1 MPFESDVDQPS
12 NESGG
17 DSSVGAGAEEPAIDG
32 GAFGGSDDGREV
44 ITTGSLY
51 VTVEAPLEAAAEA
64 ARIAERAGG
73 RVDGRREY
81 APTGGDTGG
90 AELVLR
96 IPSSELTEVVDELQ
110 QLGESEELVLSA
122 SDVTREVRDIDS
134 RIGALSS
141 SVDRLLALQGSA
153 ATVEELIAL
162 ETAISDRQAQLESLQ
177 SQQRSYADQVSLST
191 LQLTL
196 GSEQTAPV
204 DEPDTFLSGLQAG
217 WDAMLAFLGGTLV
230 VLGVLL
236 PWLVV
241 LGVIVLIALLGLR
254 RARRRHK
261 AERVLAAAA
270 RPESA
275 ETP

>member
-1 MPFESDVDQPS
+1 MDQPS
-12 NESGG
+12 NEGG
-17 DSSVGAGAEEPAIDG
+17 EDAGGGAG
-32 GAFGGSDDGREV
+32 GAFGGELGGPDDGREV

-51 VTVEAPLEAAAEA
+51 VTVEAPLEAAAAA
-64 ARIAERAGG
+64 ARIVERAGG
-73 RVDGRREY
+73 RVDGRRES

-122 SDVTREVRDIDS
+122 SDVTREVRDIDA

-177 SQQRSYADQVSLST
+177 SQQRAFADQVSLST

-217 WDAMLAFLGGTLV
+217 WDALLAFLGGALV

-236 PWLVV
+236 PWLIV
-241 LGVIVLIALLGLR
+241 LGVIVLIALLVLR
-254 RARRRHK
+254 RARRRLE
-261 AERVLAAAA
+261 ADRMLRAAAQPAAQPEA
-270 RPESA
+270 R
-275 ETP
+275 